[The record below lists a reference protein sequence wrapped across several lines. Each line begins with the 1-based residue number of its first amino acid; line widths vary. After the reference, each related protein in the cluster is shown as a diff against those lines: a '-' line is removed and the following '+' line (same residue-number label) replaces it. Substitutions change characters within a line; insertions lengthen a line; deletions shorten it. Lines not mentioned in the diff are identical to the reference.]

1 MEANNEH
8 VPQKQILGTKLLS
21 IVIIIWVMG
30 QGVSSASL
38 LMTENWE
45 GHDANQ
51 RGLNRLEE
59 WTDMQFN
66 NSCSSTKVNGKSCM

>member
-1 MEANNEH
+1 MYPRNEYWG
-8 VPQKQILGTKLLS
+8 QTCS
-21 IVIIIWVMG
+21 IIIIWVMG

-51 RGLNRLEE
+51 RDLNRLEKR
-59 WTDMQFN
+59 TDMQFN